1 MWVTELVTVEL
12 LVVLKGV
19 THARVGIPR
28 NQTAIPGRVLETTT
42 TVETQMESQDHG
54 AIMQAKDGGCHGP
67 GDGTCVTSENAM
79 NVTKVFVNNFWDHY
93 IVAK

>member
-1 MWVTELVTVEL
+1 MWVMGLVTVEL

-19 THARVGIPR
+19 THARVGTAR

-54 AIMQAKDGGCHGP
+54 AIMQAKDGGTGR

-79 NVTKVFVNNFWDHY
+79 NVTKVFVNNFRDHY